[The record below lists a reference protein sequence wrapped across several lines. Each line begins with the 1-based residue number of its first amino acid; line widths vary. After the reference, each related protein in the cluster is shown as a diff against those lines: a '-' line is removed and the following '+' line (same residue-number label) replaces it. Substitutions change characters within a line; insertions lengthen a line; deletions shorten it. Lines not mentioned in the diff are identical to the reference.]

1 MQHRILVYSHDT
13 FGLGNIRRMLAISE
27 SLVGTFPDVS
37 ILIVTGSPMLHA
49 FRLSPSIDYMKLPC
63 LKRNQAGGYETRSL
77 GLELAQTVQL
87 RRNMITSAVRDFA
100 PDLILVDKKPFGVEN
115 ELEPAL
121 REAARRRVPPKLVLL
136 LRDILDAPEA
146 TIPVWEKHGYH
157 EAIERLYDRVLVV
170 GSPDLFDIRAE
181 YRFPQAS
188 AEKVRYCGFIGRER
202 GRHTRAHVRRELG
215 IGGDARLVLVT
226 PGGGEDGQQ
235 LIASYLKGLR
245 EHPPAANLATLI
257 ISGPDVPREARIA
270 AQAAASDSPR
280 VLHREFTDD
289 MMSYMD
295 AADVVVSMGGYN
307 TICEI
312 LTLRKRAVV
321 VPRTRPVQEQLIRAE
336 RMARLGLMRVIHPAM
351 LGARHLMSVV
361 RDEMSRENVHSS
373 RLYQVDL
380 DGLER
385 IRRSLGALLGYGD
398 HGATGT
404 LRAGGV
410 AS

>member
-1 MQHRILVYSHDT
+1 MQKRILVYSHDT

-27 SLVGTFPDVS
+27 SLAGAFPDVT

-49 FRLSPSIDYMKLPC
+49 FRLSPRIDYMKLPC
-63 LKRNQAGGYETRSL
+63 LRRNDAGGYETRSL
-77 GLELAQTVQL
+77 STDLAQTVRL
-87 RRNMITSAVRDFA
+87 RRNTITSAVRDFA

-121 REAARRRVPPKLVLL
+121 HEAVRRRVPPKIVLL

-157 EAIERLYDRVLVV
+157 EAIERLYDTVLVV
-170 GSPDLFDIRAE
+170 GSPDLYDIRAE
-181 YRFPQAS
+181 YRFPRAS
-188 AEKVRYCGFIGRER
+188 AAKVRYCGFIGRER
-202 GRHTRAHVRRELG
+202 GRRSAAQVRHELG
-215 IGGDARLVLVT
+215 IGDARLVLVT

-245 EHPPAANLATLI
+245 EQAPGANVATLLV
-257 ISGPDVPREARIA
+257 SGPELPKHSLEA
-270 AQAAASDSPR
+270 AQSAPGDASR
-280 VLHREFTDD
+280 VIHREFTDD
-289 MMSYMD
+289 MMSYMS

-312 LTLRKRAVV
+312 LTLRKRAIV

-351 LGARHLMSVV
+351 LGARHLMSVL
-361 RDEMSRENVHSS
+361 REELSRENVHPS
-373 RLYQVDL
+373 RMYQVDL
-380 DGLER
+380 DGLAR
-385 IRRSLGALLGYGD
+385 IRRTLGGLLGLGERAEVAPRY
-398 HGATGT
+398 
-404 LRAGGV
+404 AGGA

>member
-1 MQHRILVYSHDT
+1 MASRILVYSHDT
-13 FGLGNIRRMLAISE
+13 FGLGNIRRMLAISQ
-27 SLVGTFPDVS
+27 SLVDAFDDLS

-49 FRLSPSIDYMKLPC
+49 FRVAANIDYVKLPC
-63 LKRNQAGGYETRSL
+63 LRRTQSGGYAAKSL
-77 GLELAQTVQL
+77 SLDLQDTVRL
-87 RRNMITSAVRDFA
+87 RRNMIASAVRDFA

-121 REAARRRVPPKLVLL
+121 HAAKRRRCAPKLVLL

-157 EAIERLYDRVLVV
+157 DAIEQLYDSVLVV
-170 GSPDLFDIRAE
+170 GSPDLFDVRAE
-181 YRFPQAS
+181 YRFPRAS
-188 AEKVRYCGFIGRER
+188 AEKVRYCGFIGRDR
-202 GRHTRAHVRRELG
+202 GRRTRSQVRQELG
-215 IGGDARLVLVT
+215 IGDARLVLVT

-235 LIASYLKGLR
+235 LISSYLKGLR
-245 EHPPAANLATLI
+245 EHPPSSDVATLL
-257 ISGPDVPREARIA
+257 ISGPELPAAAREA
-270 AQAAASDSPR
+270 AQSAMTGRPR
-280 VLHREFTDD
+280 VIHREFTDD

-321 VPRTRPVQEQLIRAE
+321 VPRTRPVLEQLIRAE
-336 RMARLGLMRVIHPAM
+336 RMARLGLMRMIHPAA
-351 LGARHLMSVV
+351 LGARQLMSAV
-361 RDEMSRENVHSS
+361 RDEMGRENVHSS

-380 DGLER
+380 DGLAR
-385 IRRSLGALLGYGD
+385 IRRTLGALLGIGE
-398 HGATGT
+398 
-404 LRAGGV
+404 RAPSAPRYAQAA

>member
-1 MQHRILVYSHDT
+1 MASRILVYSHDT
-13 FGLGNIRRMLAISE
+13 FGLGNIRRMLAISQ
-27 SLVGTFPDVS
+27 SVVDAFDDLS

-49 FRLSPSIDYMKLPC
+49 FRVAANIDYVKLPC
-63 LKRNQAGGYETRSL
+63 LKRTQSGGYAAKSL
-77 GLELAQTVQL
+77 SLDLQDTVRL

-121 REAARRRVPPKLVLL
+121 HEASRRQNPPKLVLL

-157 EAIERLYDRVLVV
+157 DAIARLYDRVLIV
-170 GSPDLFDIRAE
+170 GSPDLFDVRAE

-202 GRHTRAHVRRELG
+202 GRRTRAQIRQELELG
-215 IGGDARLVLVT
+215 NERLVLVT
-226 PGGGEDGQQ
+226 PGGGEDGER
-235 LIASYLKGLR
+235 LISSYLGGLR
-245 EHPPAANLATLI
+245 EHAPGPNVATLL
-257 ISGPDVPREARIA
+257 ISGPELP
-270 AQAAASDSPR
+270 QAARDAVQAAVRGSAR
-280 VLHREFTDD
+280 VIHREFTDD

-321 VPRTRPVQEQLIRAE
+321 VPRTRPVLEQLIRAE
-336 RMARLGLMRVIHPAM
+336 RMARLGLMRMIHPAK
-351 LGARHLMSVV
+351 LGARQLMSAV
-361 RDEMSRENVHSS
+361 RDEMSRDNVHSS
-373 RLYQVDL
+373 RMYQVDL
-380 DGLER
+380 DGLQR
-385 IRRSLGALLGYGD
+385 IRGTLGGLLGLAERD
-398 HGATGT
+398 HAVPHYAQGA
-404 LRAGGV
+404 